1 MARKSNI
8 RSIRFSDELA
18 QMIDLQPGR
27 NFTEKFEYLITKCCW
42 EIPGKETELERLN
55 RQITEKRQE
64 LRILSDRAAAYSRH
78 LTAIGQNI
86 IKLEDEIKP

>member
-1 MARKSNI
+1 MKKSNI

-42 EIPGKETELERLN
+42 EIYGKEAELERLD
-55 RQITEKRQE
+55 QEISEKRRE

-78 LTAIGQNI
+78 LTAIGQEI
-86 IKLEDEIKP
+86 IKIEDAMK